1 MRGYAGGGCEEGKD
15 GASLM
20 RRNKCRVPERWT
32 GLVGVLK
39 VFHQHVIWNFKMKTP
54 YSVL

>member
-20 RRNKCRVPERWT
+20 RRNKCRESQRDGRALWVY
-32 GLVGVLK
+32 LK
-39 VFHQHVIWNFKMKTP
+39 SFINM
-54 YSVL
+54 